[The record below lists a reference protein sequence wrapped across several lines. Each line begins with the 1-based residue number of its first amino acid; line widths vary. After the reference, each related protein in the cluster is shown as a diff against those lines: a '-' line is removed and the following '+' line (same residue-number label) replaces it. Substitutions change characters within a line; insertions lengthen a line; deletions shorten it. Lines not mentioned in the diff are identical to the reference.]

1 MQTRNLAS
9 MIHAQVEKY
18 SDKKNALYY
27 KEGNEWRGISWR
39 EFGNRIDNAAKKG
52 SWS

>member
-27 KEGNEWRGISWR
+27 KEGNESWY
-39 EFGNRIDNAAKKG
+39 FKVIVFSIYGNEND
-52 SWS
+52 